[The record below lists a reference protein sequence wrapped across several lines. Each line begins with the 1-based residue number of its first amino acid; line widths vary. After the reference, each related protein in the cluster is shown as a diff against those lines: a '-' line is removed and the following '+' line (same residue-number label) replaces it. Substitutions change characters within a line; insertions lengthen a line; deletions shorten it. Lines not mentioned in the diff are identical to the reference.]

1 MEETGI
7 ENFQENT
14 VEMIIKSQN
23 QNKFLLRKGNENW
36 KMIMLKKSKFNSTKE
51 AIDIN
56 DVSISN
62 ILVSSKYHILLLDS
76 ADQTNLRMKIDTIF
90 LQTTFFI
97 SE

>member
-14 VEMIIKSQN
+14 VELIIKSQN
-23 QNKFLLRKGNENW
+23 QNKFLLRKGNVNW
-36 KMIMLKKSKFNSTKE
+36 KMIMLKKNKFNSTKE

-56 DVSISN
+56 DVSINN
-62 ILVSSKYHILLLDS
+62 ILVSSKYHILLFDS

-97 SE
+97 SG